1 MYIAVC
7 DDLISELERVEE
19 ILIQWKNEKQA
30 PLRYRCFSDASALL
44 DAVGEEKFDLYLLD
58 IMMPGVSG
66 LDAAAEIRLRDET
79 ADIVFLT
86 SSPGFAY
93 ESYGV
98 RALDYLLKP
107 VQKERLRAHLD
118 RLLLREQKPAEGL
131 TVKCG
136 TTLVRVLFSQLSYVE
151 VNGKHI

>member
-30 PLRYRCFSDASALL
+30 PLRYRCFPDASALL

-86 SSPGFAY
+86 SHKS
-93 ESYGV
+93 
-98 RALDYLLKP
+98 
-107 VQKERLRAHLD
+107 AH
-118 RLLLREQKPAEGL
+118 RSQGQQHREQTPDHLQMASKG
-131 TVKCG
+131 
-136 TTLVRVLFSQLSYVE
+136 
-151 VNGKHI
+151 